1 MCDLSQ
7 KSIWLRII
15 HIKKKK
21 KKASKKFKIRKLH
34 SPDPDK
40 ELRNLGPA
48 AQLLVTQ
55 GSWQVISILEF
66 RLELPGVNFRGFN

>member
-1 MCDLSQ
+1 MCDISQ
-7 KSIWLRII
+7 KSIGLRII
-15 HIKKKK
+15 HIK

-34 SPDPDK
+34 SLDPDK

-55 GSWQVISILEF
+55 GS
-66 RLELPGVNFRGFN
+66 